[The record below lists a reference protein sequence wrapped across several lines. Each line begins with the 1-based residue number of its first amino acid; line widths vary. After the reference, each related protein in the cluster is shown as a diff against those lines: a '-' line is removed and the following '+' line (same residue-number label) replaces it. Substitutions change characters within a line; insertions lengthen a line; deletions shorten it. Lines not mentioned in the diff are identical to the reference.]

1 MTGAYWDVTYHS
13 LNEVDN
19 FFQPAHLVIYSSL
32 FLVFLTGVII
42 TIISPKKFLFAVI
55 PACQLLSGYF
65 DLLWHNNFG
74 FDGFLSPPHILLSF
88 IPIFYS
94 FMIFRYFQKSSN
106 VYSKLGQTIT
116 LGVLWLS
123 ITFLLL
129 MFSLVSVKSDDIAF
143 YIIPPPFV
151 SFIIS
156 FIMMP
161 LLSLSILYYASGNH
175 INPVYVAGL
184 FAFSFTISTI
194 IANPNVTF
202 LFPYLLLGTILPA
215 FLYNKNK
222 FVGFVLFGGLW
233 IFTYVPYSFKIILY
247 SVTGVIVEL
256 KYTLF
261 ISDYLFPYYPLIII
275 SGIYVALFAYYITKN
290 NLKLFHV
297 KMSK

>member
-13 LNEVDN
+13 LNEVDD

-32 FLVFLTGVII
+32 FLVFLTGIII

-65 DLLWHNNFG
+65 DLLWHDQFG
-74 FDGFLSPPHILLSF
+74 FDSFLSPPHILISF
-88 IPIFYS
+88 LPILYS
-94 FMIFRYFQKSSN
+94 FLIFRYFQKSLN
-106 VYSKLGQTIT
+106 MYSKLGQTIS

-123 ITFLLL
+123 VTFLLL
-129 MFSLVSVKSDDIAF
+129 MFSLVSVQNDNVSF

-156 FIMMP
+156 FIAMP
-161 LLSLSILYYASGNH
+161 ILSLSIIYYAYVNH
-175 INPVYVAGL
+175 INIIYVAGL
-184 FAFSFTISTI
+184 FALSLTISTI
-194 IANPNVTF
+194 IANPNITI

-247 SVTGVIVEL
+247 SLTGIIVES
-256 KYTLF
+256 KYILF
-261 ISDYLFPYYPLIII
+261 LSYYLLPNYPLIII
-275 SGIYVALFAYYITKN
+275 LGIYVGLFVYYLTKSN
-290 NLKLFHV
+290 NLFSTKQV
-297 KMSK
+297 NN